1 MTARRPHR
9 IGISGSYGGGNIGDE
24 AILRSIVTQLRSA
37 VAADVLVFS
46 RDADDTLRRH
56 DVQRAVAPRRIS
68 RREAQREVELLDLL
82 ILGGGGIL
90 YDLDA
95 AFYLRELLL
104 AHEAGVPVMVY
115 AVGAGPLIEPPV
127 RALVRQA
134 LNGAVDVLTVRDG
147 PSRRLLEEIGVERE
161 VRVTADPAWLLRPLA
176 QTGDELLRAEA
187 VDPGERLIGFS
198 VREPGPAAPD
208 LHVEHYH
215 PLVANAADYMVARL
229 DASVVFFPLE
239 RSHDIAH
246 SHAVVARMRHA
257 DRATVL
263 KREYSA
269 EQIVSMLSRFEF
281 AMGMRLH
288 FLMFAALAGVPFMAL
303 PYASKVHG
311 FLDALQLQYPSVDQ
325 TSAGELIAAFDRA
338 WHARHALS
346 AHVRGALPRLQQ
358 SARENH
364 ELLLALLHASG
375 PRPEPQPQAA
385 P

>member
-1 MTARRPHR
+1 VTARRPHR

-24 AILRSIVTQLRSA
+24 AILRSIVAQLRSA
-37 VAADVLVFS
+37 IAAEIHVFS
-46 RDADDTLRRH
+46 RDAGDTLRRH
-56 DVQRAVAPRRIS
+56 DVQRAVSARRIS

-82 ILGGGGIL
+82 VLGGGGIL

-115 AVGAGPLIEPPV
+115 AIGAGPLVEPPV

-134 LNGAVDVLTVRDG
+134 LDAAADVLTVRDG

-161 VRVTADPAWLLRPLA
+161 VRVTADPAWLLRPLE

-208 LHVEHYH
+208 LHVEHYY
-215 PLVANAADYMVARL
+215 PLVANVADYMVARL
-229 DASVVFFPLE
+229 DATVVFFPLE

-269 EQIVSMLSRFEF
+269 EQVVSMLSRFEF

-311 FLDALQLQYPSVDQ
+311 LLDALQLDYPPVAQ

-338 WHARHALS
+338 WHARHALA

-364 ELLLALLHASG
+364 ELLLRLLHATG
-375 PRPEPQPQAA
+375 PQPQPHAGT
-385 P
+385 